1 MIKALHVT
9 TVDPID
15 GWPTC
20 EKVVYESRQPGPY
33 QEHVIRHKRQSVTI
47 QLLMR
52 GRLHWR
58 AGKTTPVSTVEPGQA
73 LIYDAGIN
81 GNLEYVGDVAGG
93 HLEFIYVNLMGAAIR
108 SAAQGIVA
116 RVGHAVSIKGGEEL
130 IKRWS
135 RALMARPESSAHRC
149 LSVVEA
155 NELAW
160 SFLNPVAS
168 GIAPTNNLAQLAM
181 EILVQQWRQPP
192 RLSALANQLQVSRE
206 HLSRVLRNT
215 CGQPPA
221 QWLRQ
226 YRISRAADLL
236 ESGQSIEDVTHSCGY
251 CSTQHFIH
259 SFSRVK
265 GTTPARWLRQKKRGD
280 QRG

>member
-1 MIKALHVT
+1 MAMVSRRISVQVVPFGDVELMT
-9 TVDPID
+9 TL
-15 GWPTC
+15 PTRSMRTQ
-20 EKVVYESRQPGPY
+20 YGAGLPGPA
-33 QEHVIRHKRQSVTI
+33 VW
-47 QLLMR
+47 L
-52 GRLHWR
+52 
-58 AGKTTPVSTVEPGQA
+58 
-73 LIYDAGIN
+73 DAP
-81 GNLEYVGDVAGG
+81 
-93 HLEFIYVNLMGAAIR
+93 
-108 SAAQGIVA
+108 SVA
-116 RVGHAVSIKGGEEL
+116 RR
-130 IKRWS
+130 RWK
-135 RALMARPESSAHRC
+135 ARPY
-149 LSVVEA
+149 VVEA

-181 EILVQQWRQPP
+181 GLLAHQWRQPP

-206 HLSRVLRNT
+206 HLSRVLRST

-280 QRG
+280 R